1 MSQVHIPDAKP
12 LYALA
17 GIGDLTVER
26 LRQRAADLQIQVK
39 DLPAY
44 ALAHRDELRTQFQ
57 SQIAEFRRQVEHLPE
72 DARRQVDELTKVVR
86 DQVGPPSHEL
96 LRSLEEL
103 PAELRRQIDEMGEA
117 FRHQADEFSAKAAAV
132 YDDLV
137 NRGERMVAELRGD
150 VATFEDEDAAAQPVE
165 EPAEEPAMDEAATEE
180 PVGTL
185 DASGAPE
192 AIVILPDAEP
202 SSDPI
207 ASEES
212 PNA

>member
-1 MSQVHIPDAKP
+1 MSQVRIPDAKP

-17 GIGDLTVER
+17 GIGELTVER

-44 ALAHRDELRTQFQ
+44 ALAHRDEIRAQFQ
-57 SQIAEFRRQVEHLPE
+57 SQIAEFRRQAEHLPE
-72 DARRQVDELTKVVR
+72 DVRRQVDELTKVVR

-117 FRHQADEFSAKAAAV
+117 FKHQADEFSAKAAAV

-137 NRGERMVAELRGD
+137 IRGERMVAELRGD
-150 VATFEDEDAAAQPVE
+150 VEAFEAMDAEEAATPPVVE
-165 EPAEEPAMDEAATEE
+165 EPAS
-180 PVGTL
+180 TL
-185 DASGAPE
+185 DASGTPE
-192 AIVILPDAEP
+192 ATVILPDVPTTDDATSGEG
-202 SSDPI
+202 STD
-207 ASEES
+207 A
-212 PNA
+212 